1 MKNVKKELNFIDC
14 KVYFITCKAKR
25 DVFMSRLSL
34 NAKAI
39 LEQTM
44 RQSMRDAVY
53 ELLAE
58 KELNNISIADV
69 AKKLNI
75 SSVTVYNYYSSRRL
89 LIDEAINE
97 SRRKMMEKLTRCSKN
112 FTSPEDKLMA
122 LARVICEDFEQH
134 RFLFMARFAV
144 VPQDDENAL
153 SAREYFKV
161 IIDCFAS
168 AIESGIEQ
176 GVFRKIDA
184 QYGAMSLLGALMSFN
199 RHASFK
205 WIDLSIDERLQKIK
219 SIIIDGFKI

>member
-1 MKNVKKELNFIDC
+1 MP
-14 KVYFITCKAKR
+14 
-25 DVFMSRLSL
+25 RLSQ
-34 NAKAI
+34 NAKAV

-53 ELLAE
+53 ELLSE
-58 KELNNISIADV
+58 KELNAISIADV
-69 AKKLNI
+69 AKKLNV
-75 SSVTVYNYYSSRRL
+75 SSVTVYNYYPSRRL

-97 SRRKMMEKLTRCSKN
+97 SRKRMMDKLTQCGQN
-112 FTSPEDKLMA
+112 IESPADRLMS
-122 LARVICEDFEQH
+122 LAKVICEDFEQH

-168 AIESGIEQ
+168 AVDDGIKQ
-176 GVFRKIDA
+176 GIFRPMNSKYA
-184 QYGAMSLLGALMSFN
+184 AMSLLGALMSFN

-205 WIDLSIDERLQKIK
+205 WIDLTVDERLDEVKN
-219 SIIIDGFKI
+219 IIINGFKIRNS